1 MNENTELKGLDHS
14 YEAYDLYDTLT
25 VCSNQLIETTH
36 ILKSSLDWVP
46 LSIRKGQNPRV
57 WLSAVISDGPDNQPT
72 KYLDLIVNSEV
83 KHNAVQFMNSKHG
96 FKIIIDNIVVIE
108 AGNHDKGNLEIIK
121 MDLSPIGLAIE
132 GDIHGLKVG
141 GMTMSRSG
149 VRKSNTFI
157 GI

>member
-1 MNENTELKGLDHS
+1 MNKSKELKDIDHS
-14 YEAYDLYDTLT
+14 YESYELYDSLT
-25 VCSNQLIETTH
+25 VCSNQLIETNN
-36 ILKSSLDWVP
+36 ILKSSSDWIP
-46 LSIRKGQNPRV
+46 LSIRKGETPRV
-57 WLSAVISDGPDNQPT
+57 WLSALSEDSFDNEPT
-72 KYLDLIVNSEV
+72 KYIDLIVNSEV

-96 FKIIIDNIVVIE
+96 FKIIIDNIVVVE
-108 AGNHDKGNLEIIK
+108 AGNHDEGNLEIIK

>member
-36 ILKSSLDWVP
+36 ILKSSSDWVP

-57 WLSAVISDGPDNQPT
+57 WLSAVISRGPDNQPT

-83 KHNAVQFMNSKHG
+83 KHKAVQFMNSKHG
-96 FKIIIDNIVVIE
+96 FKIIIENIVVIE
-108 AGNHDKGNLEIIK
+108 AGNHNKGNLEIIK
-121 MDLSPIGLAIE
+121 MDLSPIGLPIE

>member
-1 MNENTELKGLDHS
+1 MNESKELKDLDHS
-14 YEAYDLYDTLT
+14 YEVYELYDCLT
-25 VCSNQLIETTH
+25 VCSNQLIETNN
-36 ILKSSLDWVP
+36 ILKSSSNWVP
-46 LSIRKGQNPRV
+46 LSIRKGETPRV
-57 WLSAVISDGPDNQPT
+57 WLSALIEHSSENNSP
-72 KYLDLIVNSEV
+72 KYLDLIINSVV
-83 KHNAVQFMNSKHG
+83 KHTAVQFMNSKHG
-96 FKIIIDNIVVIE
+96 FKIIIDNTVVIE
-108 AGNHDKGNLEIIK
+108 AGNHGKGNLEIIK

>member
-1 MNENTELKGLDHS
+1 
-14 YEAYDLYDTLT
+14 
-25 VCSNQLIETTH
+25 
-36 ILKSSLDWVP
+36 
-46 LSIRKGQNPRV
+46 
-57 WLSAVISDGPDNQPT
+57 
-72 KYLDLIVNSEV
+72 
-83 KHNAVQFMNSKHG
+83 MNSKHG

-121 MDLSPIGLAIE
+121 MDLSPIGLPIE